1 MSSSGLT
8 TPASGPAEPLTF
20 LSISQNI
27 GSIDCT
33 GIKTEIPE
41 DIKSMTTRFLQSLD
55 QFLIDAAKAKRY
67 EFLSNHN
74 NNSSPPSHHPSTPFQ
89 SAMTSG
95 FELPSS
101 PSGLAAADAD
111 DDAPEIDVVVI
122 HVQEIG
128 GKKYNAVFNEYLG
141 NAFRTMRTNAGWC
154 SGLLMQPQN
163 CDSTFTAMGVVIFLS
178 KRVVPITSVLSVRHR
193 TYVAVSDDPISYT
206 GGSAGSLFLGA
217 KFSNAEKSR
226 KGYLLTSLRIGNTC
240 MNFVNLH
247 LYHDADNATAAAESP
262 SRYTPRRLEAFLEAM
277 SEVIPVVNPEDPLFI
292 FGDLNTRL
300 DAKQVLDYMANRLA
314 LGEGDIKMGKK
325 EISAPESFWEFF
337 MSRDNHSE
345 LHQFDREPAM
355 LMDALAEQSGI
366 ELCEL
371 PIHFPP
377 SYMLDDTQHDG
388 RFHEEYGCT
397 KDGCRTRIAAAT
409 STFAKKKLRPYK
421 RERMPAW
428 CDRIFMNTTALELIT
443 GVERQQQHRIMKQHS
458 GARLKEAAASA
469 ATGEASTATSTCTY
483 DSVSLECMDHE
494 GVFLLF

>member
-1 MSSSGLT
+1 MSSSGPTL
-8 TPASGPAEPLTF
+8 PSAGPAEPLTF

-33 GIKTEIPE
+33 GIKTEIPD

-55 QFLIDAAKAKRY
+55 QFLIDAANAKRY
-67 EFLSNHN
+67 EFLSNHKN
-74 NNSSPPSHHPSTPFQ
+74 SAAAPLSQTSSPFV
-89 SAMTSG
+89 SAMKSG
-95 FELPSS
+95 FELHSS
-101 PSGLAAADAD
+101 VNGSAAAADG
-111 DDAPEIDVVVI
+111 DAPEIDVVVV

-141 NAFRTMRTNAGWC
+141 NAFRSMRSNAGWC

-300 DAKQVLDYMANRLA
+300 DAKQVLEYMTSRLK
-314 LGEGDIKMGKK
+314 LEDGDIKMGKK
-325 EISAPESFWEFF
+325 EIAAPESFWEFF

-388 RFHEEYGCT
+388 RFHEQYGCT
-397 KDGCRTRIAAAT
+397 KDGCHTKISPTTT

-458 GARLKEAAASA
+458 GARLKEATAAAASGETSA
-469 ATGEASTATSTCTY
+469 ATNTCTY